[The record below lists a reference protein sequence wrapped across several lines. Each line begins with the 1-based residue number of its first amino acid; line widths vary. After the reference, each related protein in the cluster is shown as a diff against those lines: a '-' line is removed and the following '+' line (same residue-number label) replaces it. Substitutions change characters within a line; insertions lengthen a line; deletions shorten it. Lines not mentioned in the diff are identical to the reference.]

1 MNGLDYG
8 VATLGNHEFN
18 YGLEA
23 LERVDAQPHFSVA
36 CCNVAKPNGKPWF
49 PPSIVVERDFV
60 DESGTWPQVR
70 VGVIGVA
77 RQILRSG
84 TRPMCAGG

>member
-1 MNGLDYG
+1 MSS
-8 VATLGNHEFN
+8 N

-23 LERVDAQPHFSVA
+23 LERVDGQPHFSVA

-70 VGVIGVA
+70 SA
-77 RQILRSG
+77 
-84 TRPMCAGG
+84 